1 MSKVITDE
9 NIKTI
14 NLIKELFRDEIRT
27 NDLLGLIL
35 EGEDNFPILIR
46 KLLEKREPFCFENE
60 GELPYLESPYNWE
73 LRIPNRKIKY
83 SFNKFDLPVSFK
95 SCLNYMDEY
104 TQTGFQFFIRYDS
117 NENLTLL
124 VDDLK
129 FDKRSDYKTILIA
142 YYENKEKN
150 LNYRLAVVLN
160 DAKINYVLEGNKNQL
175 YDSYFARSIKL
186 TEEIKTRYGIEVPK
200 LPLPF

>member
-1 MSKVITDE
+1 MSKVITEE
-9 NIKTI
+9 NLKTLD
-14 NLIKELFRDEIRT
+14 LIKELLSEDIAKKEIVGT
-27 NDLLGLIL
+27 IL
-35 EGEDNFPILIR
+35 DGGDRYPSIVK
-46 KLLEKREPFCFENE
+46 KLLEKGEPFCFENE
-60 GELPYLESPYNWE
+60 GELPYLESSYNWE
-73 LRIPNRKIKY
+73 LRIPNRKIVY

-104 TQTGFQFFIRYDS
+104 TQTGFDFFIRYDS
-117 NENLTLL
+117 NENFTLL

-129 FDKRSDYKTILIA
+129 FDKHLDYKTILIA

-150 LNYRLAVVLN
+150 LNYRLDVVLN
-160 DAKINYVLEGNKNQL
+160 DAKINYVLKGNKNQL
-175 YDSYFARSIKL
+175 YDSYFAKSIKL

>member
-1 MSKVITDE
+1 MSKVITVE
-9 NIKTI
+9 NLKTI
-14 NLIKELFRDEIRT
+14 DLIKELFSKEITT
-27 NDLLGLIL
+27 NDLLSLIL
-35 EGEDNFPILIR
+35 EGENNYPILIR
-46 KLLEKREPFCFENE
+46 KLLEKGEPFCFENE
-60 GELPYLESPYNWE
+60 GELPYLESSYNWE
-73 LRIPNRKIKY
+73 LRIPNRKIEY
-83 SFNKFDLPVSFK
+83 SFDKFDLPVSFK

-104 TQTGFQFFIRYDS
+104 TQTGFDFFIRYDS

-129 FDKRSDYKTILIA
+129 FDKHSDYKTILTA

-150 LNYRLAVVLN
+150 LNYRLDVVLN

-175 YDSYFARSIKL
+175 YESYFAKSIKL